1 MVLGV
6 TSPRAGFDYPGSW
19 EEFIAWYPDDQACRD
34 FLDRI
39 RWRGGFACS
48 ACGAEQGWKT
58 DDGRWSCA
66 GCARKVSVTSGTIF
80 HRTRTPLRTWF
91 AAMWYITNQK
101 NGASALGLQ
110 RVLDLGSYQ
119 TAWSMLHKLRRAMVR
134 PGRALLAGEVEVDE
148 TFVGGVSHGGKH
160 GRGAER
166 KSLVAVAVEI
176 HCLILGGWKPSP
188 SGEAFRR
195 LAVR

>member
-1 MVLGV
+1 M
-6 TSPRAGFDYPGSW
+6 
-19 EEFIAWYPDDQACRD
+19 
-34 FLDRI
+34 
-39 RWRGGFACS
+39 
-48 ACGAEQGWKT
+48 
-58 DDGRWSCA
+58 
-66 GCARKVSVTSGTIF
+66 
-80 HRTRTPLRTWF
+80 
-91 AAMWYITNQK
+91 
-101 NGASALGLQ
+101 
-110 RVLDLGSYQ
+110 GSYQ